1 MSQHEDMPALAVSVL
16 SVCVRV
22 CVCVCVC
29 VCVKVCV
36 CFWVRCGSGSGCGYG
51 YGWLC
56 GACLNYDPVCRAPR
70 AALQTTMMPSKA
82 LPSAN
87 LKSCSAHSLLRRR
100 SAGLH
105 AKKTKKTSVQYKTTG
120 TCVIVWRG
128 ARNDSFRFTSC
139 RVCVCV
145 CECVCCLHPAW
156 ST

>member
-1 MSQHEDMPALAVSVL
+1 MSQDEDKPALAVSVL

-29 VCVKVCV
+29 VCVKV
-36 CFWVRCGSGSGCGYG
+36 WVWVWVWFGYG
-51 YGWLC
+51 YGWVC
-56 GACLNYDPVCRAPR
+56 GACLNYDLVCRALR
-70 AALQTTMMPSKA
+70 KALQTMMMPSKA

-87 LKSCSAHSLLRRR
+87 IRSCSAHSLLLRR

-105 AKKTKKTSVQYKTTG
+105 GKKTKKTSVQYKTIG
-120 TCVIVWRG
+120 TCVVVWRG